1 MTDLQKHT
9 FPSLTLKTNDGNLQ
23 AFSLINDL
31 INPCL
36 DLNLENQLQYCLQSV
51 DSFKDLNYPKNVNY
65 NKYLTRS
72 KDVKKTIDKKA
83 SGAADLFSKLN
94 SYTINQMKN
103 QTLRFGLDTSGGDA
117 SSFTSPRQSW
127 AFKPPF
133 SLTHHNSHGNISDSR
148 EYEDVLSVEILHA
161 PICDLCIIS
170 QGEAVPDG
178 FFRFYKTPHNKKAN
192 LNSGSGGNGIYLC
205 VKKDLTG
212 QIAPITNIIVIF
224 PDRNEHIPPGYHFI
238 HRGETACN
246 LNTGTGAERI
256 YLCYKKDFLSNP
268 ITDIQLI
275 FTSKGETPPKSFQ
288 LIDRSIS
295 GLQANL
301 NVGTGGLD
309 TYLTYKQDLIR
320 FYCLLNEGDPE
331 SEKGGTMKRRYTKE
345 EYLLRRSSMG
355 GAGDAI
361 LSSENGRSRSRSP
374 LPRGRLRSG
383 SNINLIGEGG
393 TSGRNSNNNSEKAK
407 AILLKGD
414 EHSNSGDSLKD
425 LPQIVDDAGSPL
437 VSSLIPAMTKV
448 KFEPTIILDTPEK
461 LDNSHDLD
469 ASDNSVVLLDDEEEW
484 PDLPEEILNPKEM
497 EQASLRKGQ
506 EVVDSNGDKVPL
518 RLRKALLAILSTIY
532 VRQGSLWEIAIQGL
546 VKIFKDTDFFTK
558 DMENLPLPA
567 TVTMLDLTIEAVCDR
582 FDLSPETD
590 QNKLL
595 EFLRIIIKHSGARL
609 AAFSLQRMYK
619 AISYISTIQA
629 TKSNWITNGWNM
641 PCSDPL
647 SDVTPFRVLKQLIW
661 DTVAQVETTEIAS
674 LLPDSDYFAAS
685 FDVEE
690 LSPNY
695 FDIRILVEDL
705 IDDIIDSVEVSRL
718 CETIMLT
725 ISKQSLTVN
734 SSTFWYSMN
743 NFSRKLFVDPL
754 LRSAFIA
761 LAVLSK
767 QAWHGI
773 RKAKNGDAIPR
784 DLGSKLVALEALMEY
799 CNCAGE
805 KMKSS
810 KIMGYTIR
818 RIVVPCI
825 MFNVA
830 YGLCDH
836 RIFSKL
842 LRIVTALWK
851 NWRRHIR
858 IEFAILCE
866 QIVFKVLQGTVLQ
879 IRPIYQMVVIQEVEN
894 WFDQPHML
902 IEMFVNYDMDRKF
915 VSHWNTFSY
924 LVRSMC
930 AIGRRLSLV
939 TGAWDW
945 KPGGTSSQAEENNRI
960 VISIRDVHLQALHE
974 VCRMAKTLMDASG
987 HAFLIQQD
995 SEFRLKS
1002 LGENAGWVEDEETS
1016 AVKSSSGKSNETSQS
1031 DAVTSDGDQS
1041 QGGSILSPGSTSNH
1055 TSRRSR
1061 AGSIKLRRA
1070 AHQESEELI
1079 QQAIKIYTEKSSLKK
1094 AVEFLIS
1101 KGFMA
1106 DTPQEIANFLRVYKN
1121 SFDPSAIGEFLGEGG
1136 TNPAAEDYWSQ
1147 IRFRYTRAVS
1157 FVEMDIEP
1165 ALRLYLTGCGFRLPG
1180 EAQKINRFVEV
1191 FVKVFWQDNSGTQYC
1206 PFKHTDTVHLLSYA
1220 IIMLNT
1226 DLHRANAGNDHKKGK
1241 NKKMTKDEFISNLRG
1256 CDQGSDVN
1264 REVLSSIYDNIANQP
1279 IELAFKTS
1287 NEFEENLKKDSSKAD
1302 DMVNSVL
1309 TTNNKASNDIRAAEE
1324 KKFILDL
1331 GQSLRDSEDLLRSL
1345 SPFTYRFH
1353 LTNVDT
1359 KISLDLV
1366 SYMYETVWFHFH
1378 AIVEAIFNM
1387 PSADTDIKFV
1397 ALDVLC
1403 YSLTSALFLNLKMER
1418 MAFAIL
1424 LSKFRKTCDALPH
1437 VVSSE
1442 RAVPD
1447 DSWYQDVENANETN
1461 TMEII
1466 AKLHHLMVHIKDT
1479 IQEATNYEITRQIA
1493 SKFEKKAKILENN
1506 LFFIRSGDLVKQSRS
1521 GKNQSYKFFLFSD
1534 HLIYAHL
1541 NMKKEYVVHE
1551 SLSLSALTV
1560 SDVETDPTFTSL
1572 YIQHPI
1578 KSFIVVSDSPS
1589 TKQQWIRE
1597 ISAAIANCKKRENA
1611 LHDGPLNRRMSMITR
1626 IEDQQLKLQ
1635 NDASAQLKHS
1645 TPSSQRARR
1654 GSYRVNEK
1662 TSASTDD
1669 SDNHVISNGDFT
1681 EHSPDDMEFQTVP
1694 FNSDTNPSTTS
1705 STPMFSKM
1713 TSQKSSSIGVADVSS
1728 PISIQSQSER
1738 TVTSDGDEVPS
1749 LLSPEQTSSF
1759 SIGIAFHGNNITS
1772 TSENSTPAVTL
1783 PTPEERVQ
1791 KQQEKVHAFQEIVE
1805 NADENLLNG
1814 LFVAVSSISSTLLLY
1829 LSHFIYFFL
1838 FYSSRQLIFGKEWQ
1852 QIEFL
1857 QVMTQPR

>member
-1 MTDLQKHT
+1 MTDLQKYT
-9 FPSLTLKTNDGNLQ
+9 FPSLTVKTNDGNLQ
-23 AFSLINDL
+23 AFNLINDL

-36 DLNLENQLQYCLQSV
+36 DLNLETQLQYCLQSIE
-51 DSFKDLNYPKNVNY
+51 SYKDYNYPKNVNY
-65 NKYLTRS
+65 NKYLNRT
-72 KDVKKTIDKKA
+72 KDAKKTTDKKA
-83 SGAADLFSKLN
+83 SGASDLFSKLN

-117 SSFTSPRQSW
+117 SIFTSPRQSW

-170 QGEAVPDG
+170 QGENVPDG
-178 FFRFYKTPHNKKAN
+178 FFRLYKTPHNKKAN

-205 VKKDLTG
+205 LKKDLTG

-224 PDRNEHIPPGYHFI
+224 PDRNEHIPPGYHFV

-268 ITDIQLI
+268 ISDLQLI

-288 LIDRSIS
+288 TIDRSIS

-309 TYLTYKQDLIR
+309 TYLTYKQDLVR
-320 FYCLLNEGDPE
+320 FYCLLSEGDPE
-331 SEKGGTMKRRYTKE
+331 NEKVGAMKRRYTKE

-355 GAGDAI
+355 NVADGIDNA
-361 LSSENGRSRSRSP
+361 RSRSRSP
-374 LPRGRLRSG
+374 IPRGRLRSG
-383 SNINLIGEGG
+383 SNINLAGGGEGG
-393 TSGRNSNNNSEKAK
+393 SSRNSNNNSEKAK
-407 AILLKGD
+407 AILLKGG

-437 VSSLIPAMTKV
+437 IPSLIPTMTKV
-448 KFEPTIILDTPEK
+448 KFEPTIILETPEK

-469 ASDNSVVLLDDEEEW
+469 LDNSDSSVVLLDDDEEW

-506 EVVDSNGDKVPL
+506 EVVDSSGEKVPL
-518 RLRKALLAILSTIY
+518 RLRKALLAIISTIY

-685 FDVEE
+685 FDAEE
-690 LSPNY
+690 MLSPNY

-761 LAVLSK
+761 LVVLSK

-879 IRPIYQMVVIQEVEN
+879 IRPVYQMVVIQEVEN

-974 VCRMAKTLMDASG
+974 VCRIAKTLMDASG

-1002 LGENAGWVEDEETS
+1002 LGENAGWIEDEETASGS
-1016 AVKSSSGKSNETSQS
+1016 ASASARAVESSGKSTETSQS
-1031 DAVTSDGDQS
+1031 EAVTSDGDS
-1041 QGGSILSPGSTSNH
+1041 QGGILSGNSSSH
-1055 TSRRSR
+1055 TSARRSR
-1061 AGSIKLRRA
+1061 AGSIRLRRA

-1079 QQAIKIYTEKSSLKK
+1079 KQATEKSSLKK

-1101 KGFMA
+1101 KGFMP

-1136 TNPAAEDYWSQ
+1136 INPAAEDYWSQ

-1206 PFKHTDTVHLLSYA
+1206 PFKHPDTVHLLSYA

-1241 NKKMTKDEFISNLRG
+1241 NKKMTKEEFIANLRG
-1256 CDQGSDVN
+1256 CDQGTDVN

-1309 TTNNKASNDIRAAEE
+1309 NANNKASNDIRQAEE

-1387 PSADTDIKFV
+1387 PSADNDIKFV

-1424 LSKFRKTCDALPH
+1424 LSKFRKMCDALPH

-1447 DSWYQDVENANETN
+1447 DSWYEDVENANETN

-1551 SLSLSALTV
+1551 SLSLSAITV

-1589 TKQQWIRE
+1589 TKQQWMRE
-1597 ISAAIANCKKRENA
+1597 ISAAVANCKKRENA

-1654 GSYRVNEK
+1654 GSYRLNEK

-1669 SDNHVISNGDFT
+1669 SDSRLISNGDFT

-1694 FNSDTNPSTTS
+1694 FNSSNNPSTTS
-1705 STPMFSKM
+1705 STPLFSKM
-1713 TSQKSSSIGVADVSS
+1713 SSAKSSSMGVADVSS
-1728 PISIQSQSER
+1728 PISIQSER
-1738 TVTSDGDEVPS
+1738 TMTSEGDEVPG
-1749 LLSPEQTSSF
+1749 LLSPEQAPSLSA
-1759 SIGIAFHGNNITS
+1759 GIAFHGSNITS
-1772 TSENSTPAVTL
+1772 NSESSTPAVTL

-1791 KQQEKVHAFQEIVE
+1791 KQLEKVHAFQEIVE
-1805 NADENLLNG
+1805 NADENLMNG
-1814 LFVAVSSISSTLLLY
+1814 LFVAVSFLHISRSVVTLVCF
-1829 LSHFIYFFL
+1829 FIV
-1838 FYSSRQLIFGKEWQ
+1838 GN
-1852 QIEFL
+1852 
-1857 QVMTQPR
+1857 